1 MEKRL
6 LFMEGLARK
15 ENEGLGEWSNGCR
28 FVKRNTLRHRGG
40 QDEPRG
46 ENRISGRCKK

>member
-6 LFMEGLARK
+6 LFMEGLAGK
-15 ENEGLGEWSNGCR
+15 EKEGLGEQSNGCR
-28 FVKRNTLRHRGG
+28 FRKRNTLRHRGG
-40 QDEPRG
+40 RDEPRG